1 MLIGTQTNG
10 PPDSLITCRCS
21 LKLRKLE
28 IKIGMCIDANL
39 YSQGPIQHP
48 LCFGKTPAK
57 SVALIT
63 CLNLCD
69 EEGDL
74 DLCVHVEVPSYLR
87 FGQLFSTQYLLGTIL
102 VNVFFTRKLASSF
115 IRGTQ
120 MALLSKIDCESFHAP

>member
-1 MLIGTQTNG
+1 M
-10 PPDSLITCRCS
+10 
-21 LKLRKLE
+21 
-28 IKIGMCIDANL
+28 
-39 YSQGPIQHP
+39 
-48 LCFGKTPAK
+48 
-57 SVALIT
+57 ALIT

-120 MALLSKIDCESFHAP
+120 VALLSKIDCESFHAP